1 MISKIKIKWTP
12 SNIFLT
18 ANRQPPTAN
27 RHPYICNM
35 DISVKGKN
43 AVICGSSQGIGLAA
57 AKELAM
63 NGANCILMARDPK
76 ALEQAIVQLP
86 GQGDQHHQWVAADFS
101 DPGLV
106 GHHIGNIVR
115 ENRIEILVNN
125 TGGPKAG
132 NILDAPAEAFEL
144 AFRQHL
150 ICNQILARAVVPGMR
165 EAGYGRIV
173 NIIST
178 SVKTPLANLGVSNT
192 IRLAVASWAK
202 TLANEI
208 GQYNITVNNILPGLT
223 NTQRLTELIK
233 HTAASVKK
241 DSEIIEA
248 QMKESIP
255 MKRFGTP
262 EEIANM
268 IAFLASPAASYV
280 NGVNIAVDGGR
291 TPAF

>member
-1 MISKIKIKWTP
+1 
-12 SNIFLT
+12 
-18 ANRQPPTAN
+18 
-27 RHPYICNM
+27 M
-35 DISVKGKN
+35 DISLKGKF

-57 AKELAM
+57 AKELAV
-63 NGANCILMARDPK
+63 NGANCILIARNPE
-76 ALEQAIVQLP
+76 ALWVAVKQLAVA
-86 GQGDQHHQWVAADFS
+86 GDQHHQWVAVDFS
-101 DPGLV
+101 DNHAV
-106 GHHIGNIVR
+106 EEAIKKIVDKQ
-115 ENRIEILVNN
+115 RIEILINN

-132 NILDAPAEAFEL
+132 PIIEASTDAFEQ

-150 ICNQILARAVVPGMR
+150 INNQTLVQTIVPGMKV
-165 EAGYGRIV
+165 AGYGRII

-208 GQYNITVNNILPGLT
+208 GQFNITVNNVLPGLT
-223 NTQRLTELIK
+223 QTQRLDELVK
-233 HTAASVKK
+233 HTASAVKK
-241 DSEIIEA
+241 EEHTVESQLKDSV
-248 QMKESIP
+248 P

-280 NGVNIAVDGGR
+280 NGTNIAVDGGR
-291 TPAF
+291 TPAL

>member
-1 MISKIKIKWTP
+1 MNIS
-12 SNIFLT
+12 L
-18 ANRQPPTAN
+18 A
-27 RHPYICNM
+27 
-35 DISVKGKN
+35 GKY
-43 AVICGSSQGIGLAA
+43 AVVCGSSQGIGLAA
-57 AKELAM
+57 AKELAL
-63 NGANCILMARDPK
+63 NGANCILFARNPE
-76 ALEQAIVQLP
+76 ALREAVKQLSK
-86 GQGDQHHQWVAADFS
+86 QGDQIHQAVAVDFS
-101 DPGLV
+101 DPPMVEQNIKKVV
-106 GHHIGNIVR
+106 GEHRV
-115 ENRIEILVNN
+115 EILINN
-125 TGGPKAG
+125 TGGPNAG
-132 NILDAPAEAFEL
+132 PILEASTDAFEQ

-150 ICNQILARAVVPGMR
+150 VCNQILARTVVPGMR
-165 EAGYGRIV
+165 EAGYGRII

-223 NTQRLTELIK
+223 QTQRLDELVK
-233 HTAASVKK
+233 HTASSVKK
-241 DSEIIEA
+241 EQQVVET

-255 MKRFGTP
+255 MKRFGKP
-262 EEIANM
+262 EEIANV

>member
-1 MISKIKIKWTP
+1 MNIS
-12 SNIFLT
+12 L
-18 ANRQPPTAN
+18 
-27 RHPYICNM
+27 
-35 DISVKGKN
+35 KGKS

-57 AKELAM
+57 AKELAV
-63 NGANCILMARDPK
+63 NGANCILIARNPEALKTAMA
-76 ALEQAIVQLP
+76 QLP
-86 GQGDQHHQWVAADFS
+86 VSGDQHHKWMAADFADNLS
-101 DPGLV
+101 V
-106 GHHIGNIVR
+106 EEAIKNIVSKER
-115 ENRIEILVNN
+115 VEILINN

-132 NILDAPAEAFEL
+132 PVLEASAEDFEQ

-150 ICNQILARAVVPGMR
+150 INNQVLVKAVVPGMK
-165 EAGYGRIV
+165 EAGYGRII

-208 GQYNITVNNILPGLT
+208 GQFNITVNNILPGLT
-223 NTQRLTELIK
+223 QTQRLDELVR
-233 HTAASVKK
+233 HTASVAKK
-241 DSEIIEA
+241 DQDLVES
-248 QMKESIP
+248 QLKDSIP

-280 NGVNIAVDGGR
+280 NGTNIAVDGGR
-291 TPAF
+291 TPAL